1 MHRQELLQAFVLAN
15 AFKEGDL
22 CLGGTG
28 DEKLRAEARQVV
40 ASLPLKTI
48 AENLPLIEDGVSEAL
63 AHLAKLPS
71 AVADLTL
78 GRLKQILLG
87 PEGTRG
93 AHRYSERLSS
103 AMIAGIVQLMTNAQ
117 L

>member
-63 AHLAKLPS
+63 AHSAAKLPS

-87 PEGTRG
+87 PEGARW
-93 AHRYSERLSS
+93 AHRYIEWLSSER
-103 AMIAGIVQLMTNAQ
+103 IAC
-117 L
+117 